1 MKKGL
6 FGRIRERDKT
16 AGARSRACRKRK
28 SKNGMVTDEVVKY
41 ESYVIY
47 GAQVIAVGAREAIV
61 YLTGLQPVAFAVG
74 KPAGKT
80 WFPAGNPEEIDDI
93 PVVSIDT
100 VPTDTFIVLGITEL
114 IQQEV
119 IPYLDSHG
127 YKNYYPLTQHEEHLL
142 MSEYYGRIGK
152 YPVCVECS
160 CKLSENIDFA
170 MYEVKNDK
178 DKPLKHHP
186 ELYSYEI
193 PIQAG
198 AAIADKSIA
207 VVKDNTGI
215 NISNKNRMYC
225 EMSAVY
231 WIWKNTNHDWIGIEH
246 YRRHLLVK
254 PEMLKDDIDAI
265 MPLPYI
271 CYPNEMA
278 QFLRFTTGN
287 VKEAMLRAL
296 EALHPL
302 EFEDYKKILYG
313 KFQYTYNLVC
323 ARNQVFGDY
332 CRWLFEITEYM
343 EEYYAAAVPE
353 LVETR
358 AFSYVAEVL
367 TNLYFMYH
375 QKDLRIRHVEKA
387 IYT

>member
-1 MKKGL
+1 
-6 FGRIRERDKT
+6 
-16 AGARSRACRKRK
+16 
-28 SKNGMVTDEVVKY
+28 MVTDEVVKHD
-41 ESYVIY
+41 SYVIY
-47 GAQVIAVGAREAIV
+47 GAQVIAVGAREAIAH
-61 YLTGLQPVAFAVG
+61 LTGMQPTSFVVG

-80 WFPAGNPEEIDDI
+80 WFPTGNPEEIDGI

-100 VPTDTFIVLGITEL
+100 ISTDTFIVLGITEL

-119 IPYLDSHG
+119 VPYLDDHG
-127 YKNYYPLTQHEEHLL
+127 YKNYYALTQHEEHLL
-142 MSEYYGRIGK
+142 MSEYYKNVGLF
-152 YPVCVECS
+152 PVIDNS
-160 CKLSENIDFA
+160 QHGIPQNIDFV
-170 MYEVKNDK
+170 MYEVRNDK
-178 DKPLKHHP
+178 DKSLSYHP
-186 ELYSYEI
+186 DLYPYEI

-198 AAIADKSIA
+198 AALAERSIADLH
-207 VVKDNTGI
+207 DDTGS
-215 NISNKNRMYC
+215 NISRKNRMYC

-246 YRRHLLVK
+246 YRRHLLIK
-254 PEMLKDDIDAI
+254 PEMLTDDIDAI

-278 QFLRFTTGN
+278 QFLRFTTED
-287 VKEAMLRAL
+287 VKDALFRAL
-296 EALHPL
+296 EALHPD

-313 KFQYTYNLVC
+313 KYQYTYDLVC
-323 ARNQVFGDY
+323 ARKPVFDDY
-332 CRWLFEITEYM
+332 CSWFFEITEYM
-343 EEYYAAAVPE
+343 EENYSTEVPA